1 MYHLYI
7 LLKNEEARVKT
18 TIPISDA
25 RRQLP
30 RLVKQLQRDP
40 SVVYTIT
47 VREEAMAELRA
58 AQASAEPGLAARK
71 LLEIMARLPRPRGRA
86 HTDVASHVK
95 KHLYGRGGVIKSFD
109 EDFRALG
116 LTVIR

>member
-7 LLKNEEARVKT
+7 LLKDEEVPVKT

-58 AQASAEPGLAARK
+58 AQASAEPGRAART
-71 LLEIMARLPRPRGRA
+71 LLEIMDRLPRTRGRVR
-86 HTDVASHVK
+86 TDVASHIK
-95 KHLYGRGGVIKSFD
+95 KHLYGRDGVIK
-109 EDFRALG
+109 
-116 LTVIR
+116 